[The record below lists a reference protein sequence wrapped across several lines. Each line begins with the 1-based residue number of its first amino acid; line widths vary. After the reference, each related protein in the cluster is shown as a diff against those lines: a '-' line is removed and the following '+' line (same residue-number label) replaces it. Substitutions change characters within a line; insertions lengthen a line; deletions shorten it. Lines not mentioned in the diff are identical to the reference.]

1 MSDETGAAAPTE
13 EQAVTQA
20 PSEQATPETSVPQDA
35 APENA
40 ETEAKVEETAA
51 SEGQDERPRKQS
63 TSERY
68 RRKISAQAGVIE
80 RMAAELE
87 ALKQRSGPDGADL
100 PKATDYPQG
109 EWDPAY
115 VADLAAH
122 KAAAKISETLAER
135 DKRGVA
141 EKAAEARHEMME
153 DFNERTEAFKAL
165 TPDFDAAIEGLA
177 KSLPNGLA
185 PHVTEELFE
194 SEVGPALLYQLAKNP
209 ARAAELNAMSP
220 REVAREIGRLEGKT
234 SLPNPK
240 KQTSAPPPLKTP
252 TGAAARPVDIHTLAK
267 SDDLGAYI
275 AMRNEQEKKA
285 RA

>member
-1 MSDETGAAAPTE
+1 MTEETGAAAPTE

-20 PSEQATPETSVPQDA
+20 PSEQATPETSVQADA

-40 ETEAKVEETAA
+40 ETEAKPQEGAA
-51 SEGQDERPRKQS
+51 DEDKPRKQS

-80 RMAAELE
+80 RMQAELE
-87 ALKQRSGPDGADL
+87 ALKQRTGQDGETA
-100 PKATDYPQG
+100 PKADQYPQG
-109 EWDPAY
+109 EWDPSY
-115 VADLAAH
+115 IADLAAH

-135 DKRGVA
+135 DSRGLA
-141 EKAAEARHEMME
+141 EKAAATRQEMYE
-153 DFNERTEAFKAL
+153 DFQDRTEAFKVL
-165 TPDFDAAIEGLA
+165 TPDFDEKLANLA
-177 KSLPNGLA
+177 KTLPNGFA
-185 PHVTEELFE
+185 PHVTEELIE
-194 SEVGPALLYQLAKNP
+194 SEVGPALLYQIASDPRK
-209 ARAAELNAMSP
+209 AAELNAMSP

-252 TGAAARPVDIHTLAK
+252 AGAMAKPVDVHVLAK
-267 SDDLGAYI
+267 SDDPSAYM
-275 AMRNEQEKKA
+275 AMRREQLKA

>member
-1 MSDETGAAAPTE
+1 MTEETGAAAPTE

-20 PSEQATPETSVPQDA
+20 PGEQATPETGVQQDA

-40 ETEAKVEETAA
+40 ETKAKPDEGAA
-51 SEGQDERPRKQS
+51 NEGQDERPRKQS

-87 ALKQRSGPDGADL
+87 AIKQKTGQDGESV
-100 PKATDYPQG
+100 PKAADYPQG
-109 EWDPAY
+109 EWDPGY
-115 VADLAAH
+115 IADLAAH

-135 DKRGVA
+135 DKRSVV
-141 EKAAEARHEMME
+141 EKAAATRQEMLE
-153 DFNERTEAFKAL
+153 DFEDRTAAFKVL
-165 TPDFDAAIEGLA
+165 TPDFDAKISELS
-177 KSLPNGLA
+177 KTLPNGFA
-185 PHVTEELFE
+185 PHVTEELME
-194 SEVGPALLYQLAKNP
+194 SEVGPALLYQLASNP
-209 ARAAELNAMSP
+209 RLAAELNAMSP
-220 REVAREIGRLEGKT
+220 REAAREIGRLEGKT

-252 TGAAARPVDIHTLAK
+252 TGAAARPVDVHALAK
-267 SDDLGAYI
+267 SDDLDAYI
-275 AMRNEQEKKA
+275 AMRHQERKA